1 MTITTMVETATAPTE
16 GRRRDAQQRAHPH
29 CFVCGDPQAGGL
41 GLAFRVLPDGGVAA
55 DWHCPSKSQGFDGIL
70 HGGLIATLVDSAMV
84 HALFARGVVART
96 AELRVRYR
104 HPVRAGHPVSVV
116 ARLCWQTGPLSCL
129 KAEVCQE
136 GAVRANAQGKFMAGP
151 V

>member
-1 MTITTMVETATAPTE
+1 MVETVVAPTE

-29 CFVCGDPQAGGL
+29 CFACGEPRAAGL
-41 GLAFRVLPDGGVAA
+41 GLVFRVLPDGGVAT
-55 DWHCPSKSQGFDGIL
+55 DWLCPAEFQGFDGIL

-96 AELRVRYR
+96 AELSVRYR
-104 HPVRAGHPVSVV
+104 HPVRAGHPAHVV
-116 ARLCWQTGPLSCL
+116 ARLCAQTGPLYCL

-136 GAVRANAQGKFMAGP
+136 GAVRASAQGKFMA
-151 V
+151 